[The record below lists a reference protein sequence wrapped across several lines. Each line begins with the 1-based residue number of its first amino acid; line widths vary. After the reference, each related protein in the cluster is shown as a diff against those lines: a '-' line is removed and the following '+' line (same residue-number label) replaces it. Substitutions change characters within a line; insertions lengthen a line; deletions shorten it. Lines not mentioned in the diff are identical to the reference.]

1 MSNRATS
8 AKVARTGAHRS
19 LADEIGDW
27 SGGTGPLYRQLAT
40 AIARA
45 IERGSIAHGSRLPA
59 ERALAVAISV
69 SRGTAVAA
77 YDQLVGDGLIE
88 RRRGSGTYAVG
99 PGTLALPAG
108 REGSAL
114 VARLVDRSAGTSDV
128 VDLSISVLH
137 DAGALPPGGVTTADL
152 VEVVP
157 DTGYSPWGLTGL
169 RAAVADLLGGWG
181 LPTQPEQ
188 VVITTG
194 AQQAISIAA
203 ACWVR
208 PGDVVVVDDPTYP
221 GAVSAFTAAGAEL
234 VGVPVDAVGVQ
245 PGPLRAA
252 LAGRPALV
260 YLQSTLHSP
269 TGVVLAEGR
278 RAAIAALLADARVP
292 LVEDVALAGLAWSAG
307 PPPIAAHAPEQPIAV
322 VGSLSKLLWGGL
334 RLGFVRAPEPV
345 ALRFARVKAT
355 HDLGS
360 SIVSQLLAERVL
372 RSPDWPRRAM
382 VRNDALRSGYR
393 LLASLLA
400 ARLPSWR
407 WVEPSGG
414 LSLWVQLPL
423 PIARPFAELALRHG
437 VAVATADALSSTDGH
452 ADRIRLSFARPDADL
467 RLGVDRLAAA
477 WSARDRLTGATPA
490 GGGEQRI
497 P

>member
-1 MSNRATS
+1 
-8 AKVARTGAHRS
+8 VARIGRLRS

-27 SGGTGPLYRQLAT
+27 SGGNGPLYRQLAT

-45 IERGSIAHGSRLPA
+45 IERGAIGHGSRLPA
-59 ERALAVAISV
+59 ERALAAALSV

-88 RRRGSGTYAVG
+88 RRPGSGTYAIG

-114 VARLVDRSAGTSDV
+114 VARLVDRSAGPSDV
-128 VDLSISVLH
+128 IDLSISVLH
-137 DAGALPPGGVTTADL
+137 DASALPSCGVTTADL
-152 VEVVP
+152 VDVAP
-157 DTGYSPWGLTGL
+157 DTGYSPWGIAGL
-169 RAAVADLLGGWG
+169 RAVVADVLDGWG
-181 LPTQPEQ
+181 LPTRSEQ
-188 VVITTG
+188 VVVTTG

-234 VGVPVDAVGVQ
+234 TAIPVDADGVQ
-245 PGPLRAA
+245 LGPLRAA
-252 LAGRPALV
+252 LAGRPALA

-269 TGVVLAEGR
+269 TGVTLAEGR
-278 RAAIAALLADARVP
+278 RASIAALLADARVP
-292 LVEDVALAGLAWSAG
+292 LVEDIALAGLAWSPS
-307 PPPIAAHAPEQPIAV
+307 PPPIAAYAPDQPIAV

-360 SIVSQLLAERVL
+360 SVVSQILGERML
-372 RSPDWPRRAM
+372 RSRAWPRRAAR
-382 VRNDALRSGYR
+382 RNEELRARYQ
-393 LLASLLA
+393 LLVSLLGQ
-400 ARLPSWR
+400 RLPSWR
-407 WVEPSGG
+407 WVVPSGG
-414 LSLWVQLPL
+414 LSLWVQLPS
-423 PIARPFAELALRHG
+423 PVARSFGELALRHG
-437 VAVATADALSSTDGH
+437 VAVATADAVSSTGGH
-452 ADRIRLSFARPDADL
+452 ADRIRLSFAPPAAEL

-477 WSARDRLTGATPA
+477 WSALDR
-490 GGGEQRI
+490 
-497 P
+497 